1 MKLFR
6 NRKDTN
12 ILKAIYK
19 KDRIQRYASFL
30 SGILIVAL
38 AFNIFILPNDIVFG
52 ISGIAVIFKSL
63 YGTDPS
69 LVILIG
75 SVILL
80 TLSYFFMGKEKTTSS
95 IVGSLLY
102 PLFVKSTEW
111 IIPLVDLGNT
121 EPFLMALF
129 GAAISGFGFGL
140 IFKSGFTTG
149 GTDILN
155 QIVSKYFK
163 MSIGN
168 AMFFTD
174 GLIIFTSLFFFGW
187 QKFMYSVVS
196 MCVISIMTDKV
207 ILGIS
212 QSKAFYIITEHET
225 AVKKFIMQYLSHG
238 VTVLEARGGFT
249 GNVQKMIMCI
259 IPTKEYFKV
268 KEGINQID
276 PNAFFLVT
284 DAYEVSGG
292 VIKNEGRR

>member
-1 MKLFR
+1 MFGFMKKKEV
-6 NRKDTN
+6 NV
-12 ILKAIYK
+12 LKEIYK
-19 KDRIQRYASFL
+19 KDRLQRYASFFL
-30 SGILIVAL
+30 GVFIVAV

-52 ISGIAVIFKSL
+52 VSGVAVILKKLFNFD
-63 YGTDPS
+63 TS

-75 SVILL
+75 SLILL
-80 TLSYFFMGKEKTTSS
+80 VLSYFLMGAEKTANS
-95 IVGSLLY
+95 VLGSLLY
-102 PLFVKSTEW
+102 PMFVKLTEW
-111 IIPLVDLGNT
+111 MIPLVDLGTT
-121 EPFLMALF
+121 ETFLVALF

-174 GLIIFTSLFFFGW
+174 GLIIVASLFFFGW
-187 QKFMYSVVS
+187 QKFMYSIVS
-196 MCVISIMTDKV
+196 ICVISIMTDKV

-212 QSKAFYIITEHET
+212 QSKAFYIITDHET
-225 AVKKFIMQYLSHG
+225 AVKKYIMQYLSHG

-249 GNVQKMIMCI
+249 GNMQKMIMCI

-268 KEGINQID
+268 KEGINSID

-292 VIKNEGRR
+292 MIKSEDN